1 MKVILLQDVK
11 GVGKKDQVIE
21 ASDGYVRNFLL
32 PKKLA
37 VEANKANVNSLET
50 KKKNAE
56 QQRVKELEEA
66 RTLKTVLESKTVN
79 ISQKTGEG
87 GRLFGSV
94 TNKEVAAALLNQE
107 GIEIDRKKITISE
120 AIKKVGEYRAEIR
133 LHTDVTAGLKL
144 MVVDANS

>member
-11 GVGKKDQVIE
+11 GVGKKDQVID
-21 ASDGYVRNFLL
+21 AADGYVRNFLF

-37 VEANKANVNSLET
+37 VEANKANMDALDR
-50 KKKNAE
+50 KKRGAE
-56 QQRVKELEEA
+56 AQRVKDLEEA
-66 RTLKTVLESKTVN
+66 KAMKAVLEEKVLK

-94 TNKEVAAALLNQE
+94 TNKEVAQILLEQE
-107 GIEIDRKKITISE
+107 GIDIDRKKITIPE
-120 AIKKVGEYRAEIR
+120 VIKKVGEYTVDIR

-144 MVVDANS
+144 EITSL